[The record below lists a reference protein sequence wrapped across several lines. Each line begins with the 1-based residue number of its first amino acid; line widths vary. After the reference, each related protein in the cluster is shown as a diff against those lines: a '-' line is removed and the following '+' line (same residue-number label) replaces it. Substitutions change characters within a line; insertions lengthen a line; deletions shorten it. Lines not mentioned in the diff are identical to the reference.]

1 MGCMRKTLAILFIC
15 AALSPNLLQAQA
27 PTVDE
32 VLQRYVSALGGKA
45 NLEKI
50 HTMVLRGTIE
60 LPELKANG
68 TTAEY
73 FKSPIH
79 FAAISNIT
87 GHGTTKFVYDGHEG
101 WQMGPKSGSS
111 KISGAPLVDM
121 ARRADIHW
129 ELKLR
134 EFYPHLQFKGTES
147 VNGEDAWKL
156 EAAEE
161 DGIYDFFFGAR
172 TGLLVR
178 FDTGQSIPGETSS
191 VSISDYRRVG
201 AVLFSYG
208 AAQTAGPV
216 KWIRKLTEVK
226 FNSPIDE
233 SVFEKPKA
241 PPSTQEKPKGAA

>member
-1 MGCMRKTLAILFIC
+1 MRKTVAILFIW
-15 AALSPNLLQAQA
+15 AALSPNLLQAQV
-27 PTVDE
+27 PTVDQ

-50 HTMVLRGTIE
+50 HTMTLRGTIE
-60 LPELKANG
+60 LPDFKASG

-73 FKSPIH
+73 FKSPNH
-79 FAAISNIT
+79 FAAISDIT

-101 WQMGPKSGSS
+101 WQIGPKTGSS
-111 KISGAPLVDM
+111 TQISGAPLVDM

-134 EFYPHLQFKGTES
+134 EFYPHLQFKDKEAVG
-147 VNGEDAWKL
+147 GEDAWKL
-156 EAAEE
+156 EAAEQ
-161 DGIYDFFFGAR
+161 DGIYDFFFSAR

-178 FDTGQSIPGETSS
+178 FDADQHVPDGSSS

-201 AVLFSYG
+201 DVLFSYG
-208 AAQTAGPV
+208 AAQTSGPV
-216 KWIRKLTEVK
+216 KWTRKLTEVK
-226 FNSPIDE
+226 FNVPIDE

-241 PPSTQEKPKGAA
+241 PPSNPEKPKGSA